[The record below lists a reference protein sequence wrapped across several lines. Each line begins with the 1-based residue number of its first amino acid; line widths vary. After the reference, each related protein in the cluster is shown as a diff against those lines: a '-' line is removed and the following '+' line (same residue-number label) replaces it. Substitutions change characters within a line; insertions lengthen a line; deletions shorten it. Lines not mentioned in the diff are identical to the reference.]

1 MGKTRVIKK
10 KRKRTAK
17 RKTWKRQPFIRIGLY
32 VLLGIICFPFLL
44 VLSVNS
50 GLFGKLPDKEQLQ
63 TIKNFEAS
71 EIYSADAVLLGRYY
85 IQYRTELDYEQISP
99 KVIKALVAT
108 EDVRFY
114 QHHGIDYRSL
124 VRVFFRTLLLEDRS
138 GGGGST
144 ITQQLV
150 KNIYGRDN
158 FTFFNIIITKIKEM
172 LIARDLEKIYSK
184 EEILTLYLNT
194 VPFGENLFGIEA
206 ASQRFF
212 QKRAIE
218 VDQLEAATLVGM
230 LKATSYYNPNNYPE
244 RAFGRRNL
252 VLGQMYKAHMIEKP
266 TLDSLAALP
275 LVVNYR
281 KIDQNDGLAP
291 YFREYVRMLMK
302 ELLPK
307 ISDSLGHAYNLYT
320 DGLKIHTTLD
330 ARLQSYA
337 EKAVNRHMRNLQ
349 NSFDEHW
356 NGRDKPWETDEE
368 IMERALRKSQAYHQ
382 LNAYGLSEDSIRF
395 LVNQKRKI
403 EVYSWNGMETKQM
416 STMDSI
422 RFYLKFLNTGMLS
435 VDPGTGEIKSWVGGI
450 NFRFFK
456 YDHVNKNA
464 KRQVG
469 SVFKPIVFA
478 AALEKNISP
487 CIYINAERT
496 TFSENSTEY
505 QPGNEDGN
513 YEGKYSFEGALTESV
528 NTVSVKILE
537 KAGIETTVQLAH
549 DMGIESNI
557 PKVPSIALGTP
568 SISLMEMV
576 EAFCVFNNQG
586 KKVKPFFITKIE
598 NNEGTVIWQNPR
610 SAPKQVLTVSTAQMM
625 LEMLKNV
632 VNSGTAMRLRTT
644 YKLPND
650 IAGKT
655 GTTQSNADGWFMA
668 ITPKL
673 VTGVWV
679 GGEYPGIHF
688 RTTALG
694 QGANMALPIFA
705 LYQQQI
711 NGDVKFKNISHAR
724 FPSPPANILRDL
736 DCDPFKEDMNIWE
749 SIFGKKD
756 DRELRKYAKKPV
768 PKKKEKGLFK
778 GLRRLFTKEE

>member
-1 MGKTRVIKK
+1 MSG
-10 KRKRTAK
+10 
-17 RKTWKRQPFIRIGLY
+17 FINI
-32 VLLGIICFPFLL
+32 
-44 VLSVNS
+44 
-50 GLFGKLPDKEQLQ
+50 
-63 TIKNFEAS
+63 T
-71 EIYSADAVLLGRYY
+71 
-85 IQYRTELDYEQISP
+85 
-99 KVIKALVAT
+99 
-108 EDVRFY
+108 
-114 QHHGIDYRSL
+114 GIDYRSFI
-124 VRVFFRTLLLEDRS
+124 RVFFRTLLLEDRS

-206 ASQRFF
+206 ASQRYF
-212 QKRAIE
+212 QKRAID
-218 VDQLEAATLVGM
+218 VDQSEAATLVGM
-230 LKATSYYNPNNYPE
+230 LKATSYYNPNNYPA
-244 RAFGRRNL
+244 RAWGRRNL
-252 VLGQMYKAHMIEKP
+252 VLRQMYKADMIKKP
-266 TLDSLAALP
+266 VLDSLTALP

-281 KIDQNDGLAP
+281 KADQNDGLAP
-291 YFREYVRMLMK
+291 YFREFVRMQMK

-330 ARLQSYA
+330 ARLQGYA

-349 NSFDEHW
+349 KLFDEHW

-395 LVNQKRKI
+395 LVNQKGKSR
-403 EVYSWNGMETKQM
+403 VYSWNGMETKQM

-435 VDPGTGEIKSWVGGI
+435 VDPGTGEIKAWVGGI

-469 SVFKPIVFA
+469 SVFKPIVYA
-478 AALEKNISP
+478 AALERNISP
-487 CIYINAERT
+487 CVYIDAERT
-496 TFSENSTEY
+496 AFTENSKEY
-505 QPGNEDGN
+505 QPGNQDGN
-513 YEGKYSFEGALTESV
+513 YDGKYSFEGALTESV

-537 KAGIETTVQLAH
+537 KAGIESAVQLAH

-586 KKVKPFFITKIE
+586 KKVKPFYITKIE
-598 NNEGTVIWQNPR
+598 NNEGKVIWQNPK

-625 LEMLKNV
+625 IEMLKNV
-632 VNSGTAMRLRTT
+632 VNSGTAMRVAHHVQSAKRHCRQNRDNTVKCRRVV
-644 YKLPND
+644 YGHNP
-650 IAGKT
+650 KT
-655 GTTQSNADGWFMA
+655 RDRCLGRW
-668 ITPKL
+668 
-673 VTGVWV
+673 
-679 GGEYPGIHF
+679 GI
-688 RTTALG
+688 
-694 QGANMALPIFA
+694 P
-705 LYQQQI
+705 
-711 NGDVKFKNISHAR
+711 
-724 FPSPPANILRDL
+724 
-736 DCDPFKEDMNIWE
+736 
-749 SIFGKKD
+749 
-756 DRELRKYAKKPV
+756 
-768 PKKKEKGLFK
+768 
-778 GLRRLFTKEE
+778 